1 MDQVDIETINQ
12 QARKAKE
19 LFNEG
24 KHNEAEVM
32 MQGVMQQA
40 LAYYKDEL
48 AVEMAEYYYMYGT
61 IIVLKLSEQ
70 QDVFGQRTREAENN
84 ALGVQDPEDTQ
95 SENEGEQIEDGD
107 IEEEHKVQ
115 ENKPHENI
123 EDLDDF
129 HIAWENLE
137 VARVILEKEVQ
148 SQKDK
153 GVQEFKYM
161 RNLAKVYIKLAEL
174 DQWRDKFDDAQEN
187 LQKSLQ
193 LRLQCENQEISRDIA
208 ETYFF
213 LGNVTLYNYKEGKE
227 EEALGFYLKA
237 LQILENH
244 LCKLQNKEQ
253 KQITLQDAYE
263 REHLKIS
270 FLDNEDTKELKQVL
284 SMLYDKVEDT
294 NIAWK
299 EIQTEEWK
307 RAREEMLNKAQL
319 IEQQQVQQ
327 QQFTQQP
334 IQEERQIIQLGN
346 FGNARRRVEVIE
358 QQQQNPV
365 VQQNNQENVQEKQ
378 KEEEEEEPKEDAS
391 KKVKID

>member
-1 MDQVDIETINQ
+1 MDQIDIETINQ

-24 KHNEAEVM
+24 KHNEAELM

-40 LAYYKDEL
+40 LNYYKDEL
-48 AVEMAEYYYMYGT
+48 AVEMAEYYFMYGT
-61 IIVLKLSEQ
+61 IIVLKVSEHQ
-70 QDVFGQRTREAENN
+70 EVFGQRTREAENN
-84 ALGVQDPEDTQ
+84 VLGVQDSEDTQ
-95 SENEGEQIEDGD
+95 SDNEGEQIEDGN

-115 ENKPHENI
+115 ENKVNQNI

-137 VARVILEKEVQ
+137 VARVILEKEIQ
-148 SQKDK
+148 NQKDR

-174 DQWRDKFDDAQEN
+174 DQYRDKFDDAQEN
-187 LQKSLQ
+187 FQKSLQ
-193 LRLQCENQEISRDIA
+193 LRLQCENPEISRDIA

-227 EEALGFYLKA
+227 EEALTFYLKA

-244 LCKLQNKEQ
+244 LCKLQNQEF
-253 KQITLQDAYE
+253 KQIIHQDTYD
-263 REHLKIS
+263 REHLKLS
-270 FLDNEDTKELKQVL
+270 FLDNDEIKELKQVL
-284 SMLYDKVEDT
+284 SMLYDKIEDT
-294 NIAWK
+294 NIAQK

-307 RAREEMLNKAQL
+307 KAREEMLNKAQ
-319 IEQQQVQQ
+319 IIQQQQVQQ

-346 FGNARRRVEVIE
+346 FGNARRRLE
-358 QQQQNPV
+358 V
-365 VQQNNQENVQEKQ
+365 VQQQPQNQVTQINNTNIQNQDQVQEADQ
-378 KEEEEEEPKEDAS
+378 LPQEEAS